1 VGYGSHVGQHD
12 GWRYCPRC
20 SAPLDREERRA
31 SCPDCD
37 FEHFAGSATAVAA
50 LVLDDEGSV
59 LLARRGIEPDL
70 GLWDTPGGFVEEG
83 EDPRDALVRELH
95 EETGLEIEVG
105 EFVGAYVDTYEAQ
118 GGDSVLTL
126 VWEAEIVGG
135 EPAPA
140 DDVAE
145 LCWFELGGL
154 PDDDELAFRWLAPAL
169 REWAEPVTHAS

>member
-1 VGYGSHVGQHD
+1 M
-12 GWRYCPRC
+12 
-20 SAPLDREERRA
+20 
-31 SCPDCD
+31 
-37 FEHFAGSATAVAA
+37 
-50 LVLDDEGSV
+50 

-95 EETGLEIEVG
+95 EETGVEIEVG

-118 GGDSVLTL
+118 GADSVLTL
-126 VWEAEIVGG
+126 VWEAVIAGG
-135 EPAPA
+135 EPAPQ

-145 LCWFELGGL
+145 LCWFERDDL

-169 REWAEPVTHAS
+169 REWAEPVTQAS